1 MRTTLTI
8 DDDLFYD
15 LLTITQAKTKTDAV
29 RTALK
34 EYLAMKR
41 KEKLLSMRGALQI
54 DETWKELRQLET
66 VERGA

>member
-8 DDDLFYD
+8 DDDLFQD
-15 LLTITQAKTKTDAV
+15 LLKITRAKTKTDAV

-41 KEKLLSMRGALQI
+41 KEKLLSMRGTLQI

-66 VERGA
+66 VESGS